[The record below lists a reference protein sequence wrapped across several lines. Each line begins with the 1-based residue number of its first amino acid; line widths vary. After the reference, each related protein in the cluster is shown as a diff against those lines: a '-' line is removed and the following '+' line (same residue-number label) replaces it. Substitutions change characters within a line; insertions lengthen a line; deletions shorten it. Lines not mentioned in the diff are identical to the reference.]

1 MILVDASRVL
11 GLVVVVVGLVVIENV
26 LWTIVYSAS
35 SQRRSGVLVVV
46 DLKLGL
52 RVAPIHI
59 RPPRTTCAQVP

>member
-26 LWTIVYSAS
+26 LRTMVNSAS
-35 SQRRSGVLVVV
+35 SQRRSGVWVVV

-52 RVAPIHI
+52 RVAPMHT
-59 RPPRTTCAQVP
+59 RPPGTTCAQVQ